1 MIEPLPP
8 GFIFILGALLI
19 PILRLRGKLR
29 QLYLLL
35 IPVVGFI
42 DLLYLEPGASW
53 IYRFL
58 GYDLVFAR
66 VDRLSL
72 AMGYIFVI
80 IGFLAVL
87 YSLHVEEDGQHVAA
101 FLYVGSS
108 LGVVFA
114 GDYFTLFAFWEIMAV
129 TSVFLI
135 WYRREK
141 ESLEAGFRY
150 VLMHIFGGCS
160 LLTGIIIHIVSHGF
174 TPVGPLAGGWASV
187 FILMG
192 FGLNTAFIP
201 IHTWLPDSYPQG
213 TVTGSVFLSVYT
225 TKTGVYALARCF
237 SGADMVAYMGGIMA
251 VYGILYAL
259 LQNDTR
265 KLLSYHIISQ
275 VGYMVAGIGVGTA
288 LGVNGGIAHL
298 INNILYKSLLFMCMG
313 SVIYMTGKSKLTEL
327 GGLARFMPVT
337 CIACIIASLSIS
349 GGPGFNGFVSKGM
362 VISSA
367 AEVHKPILELMLV
380 LASVGTFLSFTKLCY
395 FTFFAQNEGIRAKE
409 APLNMQ
415 LAMMLTA
422 LLCVFIGVY
431 PKVLFSVLP
440 HYPVHYYSYTPSHVV
455 GVLQLFLLAGWVFMV
470 ARAAFSPHE
479 GIVLDFD
486 YFYRMTCR
494 GIVWLCT
501 VPLNGLRLRVQ
512 AFFSR
517 EVASVARLSRNPIS
531 IPALTKQYVHLMTV
545 QILKHNAEISQNR
558 RMELEHMRSKFR
570 EIRKIPY
577 NENTYRGPMGLGIL
591 LALIFLFFYGL
602 IYFLA
607 S

>member
-1 MIEPLPP
+1 MIKPVPP
-8 GFIFILGALLI
+8 AFIFILGAMLI
-19 PILRLRGKLR
+19 PFLRLSGKLK
-29 QLYLLL
+29 QPYLILVS
-35 IPVVGFI
+35 IVAFF
-42 DLLYLEPGASW
+42 DLLYLERGTDW
-53 IYRFL
+53 VYRFL
-58 GYDLVFAR
+58 GYDLVFAQ

-80 IGFLAVL
+80 IGFLAIL
-87 YSLHVEEDGQHVAA
+87 YSLHEKEDGHHVAA

-108 LGVVFA
+108 LGAVFA
-114 GDYFTLFAFWEIMAV
+114 GDYFSLFAFWEIMAV

-135 WYRREK
+135 WYRRQK

-150 VLMHIFGGCS
+150 ILMHIFGGCF
-160 LLTGIIIHIVSHGF
+160 LLTGIIIHIVSRGF
-174 TPVGPLAGGWASV
+174 TPVGPLESGWASL
-187 FILMG
+187 FILLG
-192 FGLNTAFIP
+192 FGLNAAFIP
-201 IHTWLPDSYPQG
+201 MHTWLPDSYPRG

-225 TKTGVYALARCF
+225 TKTGVYALTRCF
-237 SGADMVAYMGGIMA
+237 WGSDVVAYMGGIMA

-275 VGYMVAGIGVGTA
+275 VGYMLAGIGVGTA

-298 INNILYKSLLFMCMG
+298 VNNILYKSLLFMCMG
-313 SVIYMTGKSKLTEL
+313 SVIHMTGRRKLTEL
-327 GGLARFMPVT
+327 GGLAKLMPVT
-337 CIACIIASLSIS
+337 CIASIIASFSIS
-349 GGPGFNGFVSKGM
+349 GVPGFNGFVSKGM

-367 AEVHKPILELMLV
+367 AEGGKPILELMLI

-395 FTFFAQNEGIRAKE
+395 FTFFVHNEGMRAKE

-415 LAMMLTA
+415 LAMILTA

-431 PKVLFSVLP
+431 PKVLFSMLP
-440 HYPVHYYSYTPSHVV
+440 YYMVHYHPYTPSHVV
-455 GVLQLFLLAGWVFMV
+455 GVVQLFLLAGSVFMV
-470 ARAAFSPHE
+470 ARVTFSPHE

-494 GIVWLCT
+494 GIVWLC
-501 VPLNGLRLRVQ
+501 VGPLNGLRGKAQ

-517 EVASVARLSRNPIS
+517 EVTSVASLSRNPIS
-531 IPALTKQYVHLMTV
+531 IPSITKQYVHLVTL
-545 QILKHNAEISQNR
+545 QILKYTAEISQNR
-558 RMELEHMRSKFR
+558 ERELEHMRSR
-570 EIRKIPY
+570 LHQMRKIAY
-577 NENTYRGPMGLGIL
+577 DENTYRGPIGLGIL